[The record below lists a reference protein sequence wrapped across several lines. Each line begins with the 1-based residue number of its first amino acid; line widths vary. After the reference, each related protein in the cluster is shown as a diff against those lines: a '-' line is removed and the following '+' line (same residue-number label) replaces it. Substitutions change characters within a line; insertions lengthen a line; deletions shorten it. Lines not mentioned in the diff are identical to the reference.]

1 MFERF
6 NSLNFFNIKYNIWF
20 YVDFSNYQISI
31 VKYNFFLQ
39 GKKFFNNFSN
49 IDEGEVSD
57 EDEVVDVSNEFVKFF
72 KKDSGYKIK
81 FSQEFLVCVGFKV
94 VGFKGV
100 EEFINLSKK
109 IL

>member
-1 MFERF
+1 MQIFRIIRLVL
-6 NSLNFFNIKYNIWF
+6 LNII
-20 YVDFSNYQISI
+20 
-31 VKYNFFLQ
+31 FFLQ